1 MFSTMNSMVFV
12 KTSLLLMLSTL
23 LLKVYL
29 IENVKTLIESPLDNN
44 CNYSCNFTYT
54 AFRFMEVTQSSDA
67 LKYFFIPK
75 TISSS
80 NQ

>member
-29 IENVKTLIESPLDNN
+29 IENIKTLIESPLDNN
-44 CNYSCNFTYT
+44 CNYSFYCVSFHGGYPIIRWSKVFFYT
-54 AFRFMEVTQSSDA
+54 
-67 LKYFFIPK
+67 
-75 TISSS
+75 
-80 NQ
+80 